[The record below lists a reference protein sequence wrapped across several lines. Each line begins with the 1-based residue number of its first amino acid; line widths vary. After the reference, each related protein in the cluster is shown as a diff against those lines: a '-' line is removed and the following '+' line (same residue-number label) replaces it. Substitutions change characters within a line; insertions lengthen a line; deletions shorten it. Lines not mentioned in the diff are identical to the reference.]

1 MCLARQEVA
10 MNSVKFAKS
19 IGVMLTL
26 VITLSMPIATSAAA
40 RGQGDRGNGWNRG
53 HLSRYAFALGYTRG
67 YQDAGDRSHRS
78 YREIQRW
85 REGSEGWEDPMR
97 ARSVFRDNFRRGF
110 ARGFMDARS
119 GRSARY
125 SQGDVDRMRTESNEH
140 RRP

>member
-1 MCLARQEVA
+1 
-10 MNSVKFAKS
+10 MNSIKLAKS

-26 VITLSMPIATSAAA
+26 VITLSMAVVTSAATQ
-40 RGQGDRGNGWNRG
+40 GQGDRGNRWNRG
-53 HLSRYAFALGYTRG
+53 HLTRYAFALGYTRG
-67 YQDAGDRSHRS
+67 YQDAGDRSRRS

-85 REGSEGWEDPMR
+85 REGSEGWEDPMG
-97 ARSVFRDNFRRGF
+97 ARTTFRDNFRRGF

-125 SQGDVDRMRTESNEH
+125 SQGDVDRMRTESNEPH

>member
-1 MCLARQEVA
+1 
-10 MNSVKFAKS
+10 MNSIKFAKS

-26 VITLSMPIATSAAA
+26 VITLSMATVTSAATQ
-40 RGQGDRGNGWNRG
+40 GQGDRSYRWNRG
-53 HLSRYAFALGYTRG
+53 HLTRYAFALGYTRG

-85 REGSEGWEDPMR
+85 REGTEGWEDPMGTR
-97 ARSVFRDNFRRGF
+97 TTFRDNFRRGF

-125 SQGDVDRMRTESNEH
+125 SQGDVDRMRTESNEPH

>member
-1 MCLARQEVA
+1 MSTIKV
-10 MNSVKFAKS
+10 AKS

-26 VITLSMPIATSAAA
+26 VIALSTAMVTSAAA
-40 RGQGDRGNGWNRG
+40 QGRDDRSNRWNRG
-53 HLSRYAFALGYTRG
+53 HLTRYAFALGYTRG

-85 REGSEGWEDPMR
+85 REGTEGWEDPMGTR
-97 ARSVFRDNFRRGF
+97 NTFRDNFRRGF

-125 SQGDVDRMRTESNEH
+125 SQGDVDRMRSESDEPH
-140 RRP
+140 RRR